1 MASLTGV
8 ERRLKYLP
16 KSWTGFAGMIVGV
29 VLIFLGRDMLDDV
42 GALRDRTEQRV
53 AIVQG
58 ETLAFTTIAGVDY
71 VIPLPDECKRG
82 EPPPK
87 RGCIELY
94 ETGDEVLIWYD
105 KTEPTHTWEGSTPGG
120 GMATGTLYAGL
131 ILVTFALVTL
141 YMAFV
146 LPPIKA
152 ASARLQEIVKR
163 APRPPGPQA

>member
-1 MASLTGV
+1 
-8 ERRLKYLP
+8 LKYLP
-16 KSWTGFAGMIVGV
+16 KTWTAFAGATVGV
-29 VLIFLGRDMLDDV
+29 LLIFLGLDLLDDV

-53 AIVQG
+53 AVVQG
-58 ETLAFTTIAGVDY
+58 ASLEFTTIAGVDY
-71 VIPLPDECKRG
+71 VIPLRNDCKRA

-105 KTEPTHTWEGSTPGG
+105 RTDPTHTWGGSTPGG
-120 GMATGTLYAGL
+120 GIATSALYAGI
-131 ILVTFALVTL
+131 ILLTFAFVTL

-152 ASARLQEIVKR
+152 ASARVQEIVKR
-163 APRPPGPQA
+163 APPPPGPRA